1 MLSLPSPAY
10 LPYRFCASNCPGPA
24 DLLLRHAGRTSRVD
38 SESPG
43 PGVQRAGCLPS
54 TPPLPVTLRVR
65 VCSGVQ
71 RAGCLPSTPSL
82 PVTLRVRVRAPVSN
96 VQGVERVGPRVRA
109 ADATARP

>member
-54 TPPLPVTLRVR
+54 TP
-65 VCSGVQ
+65 
-71 RAGCLPSTPSL
+71 SL